1 MHIREKFICF
11 LFPRQQSKF
20 ETFLREKETKFYNN
34 GPSPRMFIIFIVPWS
49 AAAVLRLA
57 VLRLRLRLRLR
68 PEVKPQGFWK
78 NAQNEEKLE
87 NILKYLSIYTN

>member
-1 MHIREKFICF
+1 MYPVDR
-11 LFPRQQSKF
+11 
-20 ETFLREKETKFYNN
+20 
-34 GPSPRMFIIFIVPWS
+34 S

-57 VLRLRLRLRLR
+57 ALR

-87 NILKYLSIYTN
+87 NLLKYSSIYTN